1 MSTNG
6 QSKSRLNGWRTDAM
20 YSFREAAHL
29 SGVSSGTV
37 RNWLLGYVSQSGQ
50 EVPPLL
56 PTRSDQGPM
65 VSFLQLIEIVVAAR
79 FRMAERTKYEV
90 VRTAHQNAKAYY
102 HLDYPFAYLNLRAVG
117 GHIISLMHGGPQSS
131 YQAIDDLP
139 QRTLPGLVEEVV
151 EQLEYYEEY
160 AAKWYPVGKDV
171 PIVVDPLYS
180 SGVPTIKGRGV
191 TIHLIHRRFKY
202 GKQRIEYIA
211 SDLELD
217 RDLVEKALQYAEQ
230 VAA

>member
-1 MSTNG
+1 MFTNG
-6 QSKSRLNGWRTDAM
+6 QTGSRLNGWRTDAM

-37 RNWLLGYVSQSGQ
+37 RNWLFGYVSQSGQ

-56 PTRSDQGPM
+56 SSRLDQGPM

-79 FRMAERTKYEV
+79 FRKAERTKYEV
-90 VRTAHQNAKAYY
+90 VRTAHENAKAQYR
-102 HLDYPFAYLNLRAVG
+102 LDYPFAYLNLRAVG
-117 GHIISLMHGGPQSS
+117 GHIISLMHGGPQTS
-131 YQAIDDLP
+131 YQALDDLP

-151 EQLEYYEEY
+151 EQLEYFEDY

-202 GKQRIEYIA
+202 GKQHIEYIA
-211 SDLELD
+211 SDLDLD